1 MAVLGGHVSARK
13 LLPPGFREAVQRRL
27 GEIGAMALSL
37 IGLAMLLALAA
48 YHPGD
53 PSANTAS
60 AAATRNIAGPIGAV
74 FADAMLQS
82 FGLAAVLLP
91 ACLLSWAWKLVGHRG
106 IAPVAL
112 RLAALL
118 GAIPSVAASLAPLP
132 APALTHLGGGFGG
145 AGGQVLWQSVAG
157 GIAGLGVAEPLA
169 ASIAFGPLSATPSAP
184 EGVVGGLDQVVR
196 QAIAI
201 AATLAYSA
209 VGTVV
214 ILLGVGLACGGL
226 RVSGEAE
233 RAGLDEV
240 LPGKRLA

>member
-1 MAVLGGHVSARK
+1 MAMLATQLGAAGATLAWLFAEWAARGKPTVLGGIS
-13 LLPPGFREAVQRRL
+13 
-27 GEIGAMALSL
+27 
-37 IGLAMLLALAA
+37 
-48 YHPGD
+48 
-53 PSANTAS
+53 
-60 AAATRNIAGPIGAV
+60 GAV
-74 FADAMLQS
+74 A
-82 FGLAAVLLP
+82 GLVAITP
-91 ACLLSWAWKLVGHRG
+91 ASGFV
-106 IAPVAL
+106 
-112 RLAALL
+112 
-118 GAIPSVAASLAPLP
+118 LP
-132 APALTHLGGGFGG
+132 APALLIGWF
-145 AGGQVLWQSVAG
+145 
-157 GIAGLGVAEPLA
+157 
-169 ASIAFGPLSATPSAP
+169 AFGPLSATPSAP